1 MNTTDPT
8 ADGSVES
15 VTTLELS
22 TDASDPVA
30 CACRVEPG
38 TGHTR
43 YKLSGARLYG
53 VVMVIPDYDVD
64 LVHPFTGRVRMQLG
78 DCTSGHAAVAD
89 NERDHPL
96 TVNGVELAGAPV
108 VNITHV
114 ADPYGA
120 TPVDVGIGRWSSP
133 LRRSDG
139 GEVPPVTRHRLA
151 RLLAVLVDHWRTDPG
166 NHTVRLAA
174 ARYAVR
180 TGGYLARKT
189 TAIRQTH
196 ERLTE
201 LQAELDGHT
210 SDLKRMELLR
220 DSTDP
225 DAVA

>member
-1 MNTTDPT
+1 MNITDP
-8 ADGSVES
+8 AES

-22 TDASDPVA
+22 TNGSDPVA
-30 CACRVEPG
+30 CACSVERG

-43 YKLSGARLYG
+43 YKLSGTRLYG
-53 VVMVIPDYDVD
+53 VVTVIPAYDVD

-78 DCTSGHAAVAD
+78 DCATDCATGHAAVRD

-108 VNITHV
+108 VNLTHV

-180 TGGYLARKT
+180 TGGYLDRKT
-189 TAIRQTH
+189 AAIRQTH

-201 LQAELDGHT
+201 LHAELDGHT
-210 SDLKRMELLR
+210 RDLKRMELLR